1 VLKNIQ
7 IKKEMQDKLE
17 GLKKKEKDKSKR

>member
-17 GLKKKEKDKSKR
+17 GLKKKEKDKNKR